1 MLLLLITIC
10 CKLLYIFSNRPSI
23 YLLRGL
29 CSVFRSKAGQFEAVA
44 APPGIAERVTR
55 DYISSSVCMGNDSD
69 QEDDVDDHMTSAE
82 DAPNYTNNHHHVVLV
97 EGGGVNEEIRSGPS
111 RNVGYYDATSLYPS
125 SGVLYRHF
133 FCQGDLQGRGPCPR
147 KARPRHGPRCCCCR
161 PVPAWRGP
169 QPRPRGTWV
178 SIETV
183 YHVYFFIYR
192 IDQCAGGTVSRIV
205 HFGGS
210 GSCCSS
216 L

>member
-1 MLLLLITIC
+1 
-10 CKLLYIFSNRPSI
+10 
-23 YLLRGL
+23 
-29 CSVFRSKAGQFEAVA
+29 
-44 APPGIAERVTR
+44 
-55 DYISSSVCMGNDSD
+55 MGNDSD
-69 QEDDVDDHMTSAE
+69 QDEDDDHMTSAE
-82 DAPNYTNNHHHVVLV
+82 NAPNYTNNHHHVVLV
-97 EGGGVNEEIRSGPS
+97 EGGNEQIRSGPS

-133 FCQGDLQGRGPCPR
+133 FARGICRAGGPARAKRGLATDPAAAAAGRSPPGGDLGHVPEGRGL
-147 KARPRHGPRCCCCR
+147 
-161 PVPAWRGP
+161 
-169 QPRPRGTWV
+169 V
-178 SIETV
+178 SKPM